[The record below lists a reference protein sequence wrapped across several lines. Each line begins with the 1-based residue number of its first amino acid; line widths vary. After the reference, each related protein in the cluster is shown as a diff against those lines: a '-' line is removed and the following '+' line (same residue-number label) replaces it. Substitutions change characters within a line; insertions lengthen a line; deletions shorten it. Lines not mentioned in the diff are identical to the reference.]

1 MVAPCV
7 SDQAATST
15 GVEAARGSA
24 GDKVGCTCIDIIVGG
39 YVASEMGKYPRGK

>member
-1 MVAPCV
+1 MVAPYA

-15 GVEAARGSA
+15 GVEAARGSV

-39 YVASEMGKYPRGK
+39 YAASAMRKYPRGK